1 MTILSVINCLL
12 IEEWIDEI
20 ITASKLSNG
29 FKFFYNKPIF
39 LLIDVNLKYS
49 RSRNPLFIV
58 DQKIDQMAK
67 LEQITLPHAVNYKS
81 RDNYVQTIRFI
92 AHDLH
97 KRSIP
102 FILLH
107 HQFELHL

>member
-1 MTILSVINCLL
+1 MTVSIINCLL
-12 IEEWIDEI
+12 IEDWIDEI

-29 FKFFYNKPIF
+29 FKFFITNRF

-49 RSRNPLFIV
+49 RNPLFII